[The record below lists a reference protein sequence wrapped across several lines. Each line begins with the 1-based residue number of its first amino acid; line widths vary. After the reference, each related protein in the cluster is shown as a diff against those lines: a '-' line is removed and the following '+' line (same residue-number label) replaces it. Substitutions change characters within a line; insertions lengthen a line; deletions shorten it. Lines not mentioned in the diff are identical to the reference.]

1 MSKALLAF
9 VWIASPLAG
18 TLVQPYI
25 GIRSDNCRISWGKR
39 KPFMFAGAAGT
50 VVALL
55 ALAWVQE
62 IVGGLL
68 GLFGADP
75 NSGGVRTTI
84 IIVATALM
92 CCLDF
97 AVNTGT
103 HFLSWG
109 KLALSMLMCV

>member
-1 MSKALLAF
+1 
-9 VWIASPLAG
+9 
-18 TLVQPYI
+18 
-25 GIRSDNCRISWGKR
+25 
-39 KPFMFAGAAGT
+39 MFAGAAGT
-50 VVALL
+50 IIALL

-62 IVGGLL
+62 IMGGLL

-97 AVNTGT
+97 AINTGMRY
-103 HFLSWG
+103 LSLKRNWF
-109 KLALSMLMCV
+109 